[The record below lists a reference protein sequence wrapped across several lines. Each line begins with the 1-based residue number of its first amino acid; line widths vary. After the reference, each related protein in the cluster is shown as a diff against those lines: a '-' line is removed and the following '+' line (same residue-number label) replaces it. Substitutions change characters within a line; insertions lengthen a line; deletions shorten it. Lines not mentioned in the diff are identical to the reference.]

1 MRHAL
6 ITGITGQDG
15 SYLAEHLLAHGYEVW
30 GFAHRNANLQTRD
43 VLREVRMVRQGDPQS
58 RFARSVP
65 RWSDTALCCRAV
77 CLMLRGCGVM
87 SAAAGF
93 GYGA

>member
-1 MRHAL
+1 MAGSSTLAGWRAL
-6 ITGITGQDG
+6 RVSLLLVVTTLDIENYLSPVFRQAVNRDDG
-15 SYLAEHLLAHGYEVW
+15 AEA
-30 GFAHRNANLQTRD
+30 
-43 VLREVRMVRQGDPQS
+43 RQGDPQS